1 MTKKF
6 PLTKK
11 EKERK
16 VVELYEKGKNIRD
29 ISKRVH
35 MNFEDIGEITRKLS
49 GDEYPIEKSKKYSKH
64 SQALELFH
72 RGESNLSVAMK
83 LGLSDSET
91 IGENKQYRRLIGY
104 DRFCELYDQ
113 NEGKLESLLLLDNDL
128 RNGNLSI
135 RDAIEGVT
143 YARKLNSM
151 KLECNA
157 LQNDAQRLKHEN
169 SYRWNLLQSL
179 KQDINSASSELQV
192 MNEGKDA
199 VLNEIDAAR
208 QRSQEVLP
216 PMRIRRRRIRHQHP
230 FVPFGKSDLFPEQ

>member
-29 ISKRVH
+29 ISKRVR
-35 MNFEDIGEITRKLS
+35 MSFSDISQITRKHS
-49 GDEYPIEKSKKYSKH
+49 GDEYSIEKSKKYSKH
-64 SQALELFH
+64 SQALELFR
-72 RGESNLSVAMK
+72 RGESNLGVAIN
-83 LGLSDSET
+83 LGLTDFET
-91 IGENKQYRRLIGY
+91 IEEHKQYRRLI
-104 DRFCELYDQ
+104 DNDKFCELYDR
-113 NEGKLESLLLLDNDL
+113 NEGELESLLLLYDEL
-128 RNGNLSI
+128 RNANLSA